1 MKPFKKNP
9 EIGDWYRHLDK
20 GHEFQVVA
28 YDPDEGSVEIQYF
41 DGDVEEIDLDTWR
54 GLDIEPIAEPES
66 WSGPLDI
73 GELDD
78 LGTEIT
84 DTEPADWLEPET
96 ARGGEEGATGA
107 LEFGGME
114 PEEEEEEEEEPGAAD
129 KPWES

>member
-9 EIGDWYRHLDK
+9 EIGTWYRHLDK

-28 YDPDEGSVEIQYF
+28 FDQDEGLVEIQYF
-41 DGDVEEIDLDTWR
+41 DGDLEEIDLDSWH

-73 GELDD
+73 GEMDD

-84 DTEPADWLEPET
+84 DTEPGDWLEPET
-96 ARGGEEGATGA
+96 GVAA
-107 LEFGGME
+107 
-114 PEEEEEEEEEPGAAD
+114 EEEAPTPLGFGEIESEEEEEEPGATG
-129 KPWES
+129 KPWED